1 MQNLCVREET
11 IKMFSSKDVI
21 EEYFEWR
28 EDRKQKILRER
39 GHKPIAIRESEQNT
53 RVGDVKMDLEFMC
66 TKQDECANKF
76 CIAGGKVCKFLKAVP
91 KKKLK
96 KGRWSKKE
104 EEFLLKN
111 MDRPNYELAKILG
124 RTEASIARKKDR
136 LKRKIKVMSEEEDE
150 GYLWEMRKEELKME
164 REMLK
169 DF

>member
-1 MQNLCVREET
+1 MNRV
-11 IKMFSSKDVI
+11 KDII
-21 EEYFEWR
+21 EKHFEWR
-28 EDRKQKILRER
+28 EDCKQKILRKR

-66 TKQDECANKF
+66 TKQGECSGGF
-76 CIAGGKVCKFLKAVP
+76 CIADGNLCKFLRAVP

-111 MDRPNYELAKILG
+111 MDRPNHELAKILG

-136 LKRKIKVMSEEEDE
+136 LKRKVKVMSEEEYE